1 MWDGENS
8 EGGQEI
14 CVEGGKDGGTECG
27 TAQTILYLSANADIS
42 EPFDPVMKF
51 HPAYQI

>member
-14 CVEGGKDGGTECG
+14 CVEGGKDGDTECSKV
-27 TAQTILYLSANADIS
+27 QH
-42 EPFDPVMKF
+42 K
-51 HPAYQI
+51 